1 MVNTVCIGL
10 ARSGQLRREWEEL
23 QAGGTELTEVEFYAQ
38 HAAGIPLGRIG
49 TSEEV
54 ADLITFLASER
65 AGFITGTAINFDG
78 GESAVV

>member
-1 MVNTVCIGL
+1 
-10 ARSGQLRREWEEL
+10 
-23 QAGGTELTEVEFYAQ
+23 
-38 HAAGIPLGRIG
+38 IG

-54 ADLITFLASER
+54 ADLITFLTSER